1 MLFGSDYQWSGHFCD
16 GGGGDRWS
24 QVMYFEV
31 QLVVELRSRIAPSVA
46 LRLHM
51 FDWLH
56 MVPFSWLSRR
66 VSIWSTW
73 LSVSQ

>member
-1 MLFGSDYQWSGHFCD
+1 MLFGSGYQWSGHFCD
-16 GGGGDRWS
+16 GDGGDRLS

-31 QLVVELRSRIAPSVA
+31 QLVVEWRSRIAPSVA

-51 FDWLH
+51 FDRLH